1 MLEPLLVQISWWANT
16 FEQELPEY
24 WSAVLRSGAVLPE
37 RGRRATPGSW
47 PGALS
52 ERRSRKR
59 PERTWSAGAPT
70 ALQQTVKFIGTQ
82 QKFCAARSLF

>member
-37 RGRRATPGSW
+37 RGRSAAPGSW

-52 ERRSRKR
+52 ERRSGKR

-70 ALQQTVKFIGTQ
+70 ALQQTVKFSIIIT
-82 QKFCAARSLF
+82 KISRCAQLF